1 MVQKYFVFST
11 IFCFLHFH
19 RLPSDLEN
27 ARVLSV
33 LYKIKIKL
41 ALCIR
46 NLNCKSLTDFIC
58 HKLVSLTIYD
68 FCLLSTVI
76 VGNSTGSVHHVQK
89 NFNFAS
95 Y

>member
-1 MVQKYFVFST
+1 MVPKFFVFST
-11 IFCFLHFH
+11 IFGFCIFTACLVIRKMPF
-19 RLPSDLEN
+19 
-27 ARVLSV
+27 V
-33 LYKIKIKL
+33 LYKIKRKL

-76 VGNSTGSVHHVQK
+76 VENSTGSVHHVQK
-89 NFNFAS
+89 NFNFVS

>member
-1 MVQKYFVFST
+1 MWYQIFFVFST
-11 IFCFLHFH
+11 IFWFLHFH
-19 RLPSDLEN
+19 RLPCDLEN
-27 ARVLSV
+27 ARVL
-33 LYKIKIKL
+33 YKIKRKL

-76 VGNSTGSVHHVQK
+76 VDNSTGSVHHVQK
-89 NFNFAS
+89 T
-95 Y
+95 

>member
-1 MVQKYFVFST
+1 MWYQNFVFNN
-11 IFCFLHFH
+11 FWFLHFH
-19 RLPSDLEN
+19 RLPCDLEN
-27 ARVLSV
+27 ARVL
-33 LYKIKIKL
+33 YEIKRKL

-76 VGNSTGSVHHVQK
+76 VENSTGSCTK
-89 NFNFAS
+89 NLNFVS

>member
-1 MVQKYFVFST
+1 MVPKVFVFST
-11 IFCFLHFH
+11 IFGFCIFTTCLVICK
-19 RLPSDLEN
+19 N
-27 ARVLSV
+27 ARV
-33 LYKIKIKL
+33 LYKIKRKL

-76 VGNSTGSVHHVQK
+76 VENSTGSVHHVQK
-89 NFNFAS
+89 TLTLS
-95 Y
+95 HISS

>member
-1 MVQKYFVFST
+1 MWYQFFCVFNN
-11 IFCFLHFH
+11 FWFLHFH
-19 RLPSDLEN
+19 RLPCDLEN
-27 ARVLSV
+27 ARVL
-33 LYKIKIKL
+33 YKIKRKL

-76 VGNSTGSVHHVQK
+76 VENATGSVHHVQK
-89 NFNFAS
+89 NFNFLS

>member
-1 MVQKYFVFST
+1 MVPKFFCVFNN
-11 IFCFLHFH
+11 CWFLHFH
-19 RLPSDLEN
+19 RLPCDLKN
-27 ARVLSV
+27 ARV
-33 LYKIKIKL
+33 LYKIKRKL

-76 VGNSTGSVHHVQK
+76 VEI
-89 NFNFAS
+89 
-95 Y
+95 

>member
-1 MVQKYFVFST
+1 MSVMYTNLRLCLMLVKKVMICYVQ
-11 IFCFLHFH
+11 I
-19 RLPSDLEN
+19 
-27 ARVLSV
+27 
-33 LYKIKIKL
+33 

-76 VGNSTGSVHHVQK
+76 VENSTGSVHHVQK
-89 NFNFAS
+89 KI
-95 Y
+95 

>member
-1 MVQKYFVFST
+1 MWYQNFLCFQQ
-11 IFCFLHFH
+11 FWFLHFH
-19 RLPSDLEN
+19 RLPCDLEN
-27 ARVLSV
+27 ARVL
-33 LYKIKIKL
+33 YKIKRKL

-76 VGNSTGSVHHVQK
+76 VENSTGSVHHVQK
-89 NFNFAS
+89 TLTLS
-95 Y
+95 HISS

>member
-1 MVQKYFVFST
+1 MVPKFFCVFNN
-11 IFCFLHFH
+11 FWFLHFH
-19 RLPSDLEN
+19 RLPCDSEN
-27 ARVLSV
+27 ARVL
-33 LYKIKIKL
+33 YKIKRKL

-76 VGNSTGSVHHVQK
+76 VVHHVQK
-89 NFNFAS
+89 TLTLS
-95 Y
+95 HISS